1 MRNKSPE
8 DLFEE
13 EIRFLLVDRCKAS
26 RNIRLERF
34 RFVGELDVVGAAG
47 NGSSSGRI
55 KIRGIKAWHR
65 TWLNV
70 LLVLATWHIRKLFLN
85 KKTIW
90 QKLSY
95 LYDPVPAGFEPA
107 ISLHYSV

>member
-34 RFVGELDVVGAAG
+34 R
-47 NGSSSGRI
+47 
-55 KIRGIKAWHR
+55 
-65 TWLNV
+65 
-70 LLVLATWHIRKLFLN
+70 
-85 KKTIW
+85 
-90 QKLSY
+90 
-95 LYDPVPAGFEPA
+95 
-107 ISLHYSV
+107 